1 MARSGRRFL
10 TFTSWLLAT
19 VGLIVVSC
27 FAVNC
32 LVDPL
37 WFLSGNTLTAINYAF
52 DERVAKLNRFLPRLK
67 DYDCVI
73 FGTSRATLLPEDKA
87 EGYRCFNLAFSDG
100 QASEYLVYADYLIR
114 RGYAPRLII
123 VDIRRDDL
131 IGALKPTDVP
141 DFVAAGKAP
150 PSIFAT
156 YLSIDA
162 LNFSIRTLRGDSPHH
177 RFYDPDFRAHLTVRS
192 KRRYYNPSVPIKPQP
207 PPLELHAERAAL
219 YIQLRQKFP
228 AARAIAYLP
237 PESAWRIAAFGL
249 TEIFDPYLELIG
261 TIAAAYD
268 RFLDFSFPSPLT
280 ETKAPADTYDGS
292 HYSRELNGRVLAA
305 LLADNS
311 DLGLDWRRNDTATIT
326 ALYRE
331 RVAQFV
337 AKTTPAKSSSA
348 Q

>member
-1 MARSGRRFL
+1 MTRSRKRLL
-10 TFTSWLLAT
+10 TFISWLLAT
-19 VGLIVVSC
+19 AGLIAASC
-27 FAVNC
+27 FALNC

-37 WFLSGNTLTAINYAF
+37 WYLSGNTLTEINYPF
-52 DERVAKLNRFLPRLK
+52 NERVAKLNRFLPRLK

-73 FGTSRATLLPEDKA
+73 FGTSRATLLPEDMA

-100 QASEYLVYADYLIR
+100 QASEYVLYADYLVR
-114 RGYAPRLII
+114 LGYTPRLMI

-131 IGALKPTDVP
+131 IAAPKPAEVP
-141 DFVAAGKAP
+141 DFVAAGDAP

-156 YLSIDA
+156 YLSLDA
-162 LNFSIRTLRGDSPHH
+162 LNFSIRTLRGDAPHH
-177 RFYDPDFRAHLTVRS
+177 RYYDPDFRARLTVRS
-192 KRRYYNPSVPIKPQP
+192 KRRYYNPGGPIKPQP

-219 YIQLRQKFP
+219 YVQLRQKFP

-249 TEIFDPYLELIG
+249 TEIFDPYLALIG

-268 RFLDFSFPSPLT
+268 RFLDFSIPSPMT

-292 HYSRELNGRVLAA
+292 HYSRELNERVLAA
-305 LLADNS
+305 LFADNS
-311 DLGLDWRRNDTATIT
+311 DLGLDWRRNDKATIT

-331 RVAQFV
+331 RVVQFV
-337 AKTTPAKSSSA
+337 AKTAQAKTGST